1 MARKFLCLAVLLLL
15 VLLFTGCATI
25 DLPTPALPEEDSLAA
40 ARTGTGTLSGT
51 VRDAAGKRLKNATV
65 VAEGTSLSATTNTLG
80 KYRLTRVPAG
90 KVTVTA
96 FLEGYTPQRKTVTV
110 RKNTTTTVNFIL
122 SPESPGSTSL
132 SQPAPSPQATVPVD
146 LLVTYGWGKNNVV
159 RWKNG
164 TVYVYDATGGN
175 GTVDVV
181 SLLNVWNNV
190 IGGATTFRLS
200 SNPQSPVKIYYD
212 VQKVTAFGPGT
223 WGVTFVWWSNYE
235 IVKAEVAILPC
246 GTYYGGMNLCPKPE
260 LYLHELGHVVGFGGH
275 TNDGGVMDPVP
286 RSTTITATVR
296 EMLSALYSLPVGYAL
311 TKAPGVPKDGMA
323 VIPMRWEGEKE

>member
-1 MARKFLCLAVLLLL
+1 MAKKFLCLTFLLLL
-15 VLLFTGCATI
+15 VLLAAGCATTE
-25 DLPTPALPEEDSLAA
+25 LPTPTLPEESSLAV

-51 VRDAAGKRLKNATV
+51 VRDAAGKRLKNVTV
-65 VAEGTSLSATTNTLG
+65 VVEGTGLSATTNILG

-96 FLEGYTPQRKTVTV
+96 SLEGHAPQQKTVTV

-122 SPESPGSTSL
+122 SPENPGNTSL

-175 GTVDVV
+175 GTVDVA
-181 SLLNVWNNV
+181 SLLNAWNDV
-190 IGGATTFRLS
+190 IGGVTTFRLS
-200 SNPQSPVKIYYD
+200 SHPQSPVKIYYD
-212 VQKVTAFGPGT
+212 AQKVTAFGPGT

-246 GTYYGGMNLCPKPE
+246 GTYYGGMSLCPEPE

-286 RSTTITATVR
+286 RSTTITTTVR
-296 EMLSALYSLPVGYAL
+296 ETLSALYSLPVGYTL

-323 VIPMRWEGEKE
+323 VIPVKYRE

>member
-1 MARKFLCLAVLLLL
+1 MAKKLLCLVSLFLLMLL
-15 VLLFTGCATI
+15 VAGCATT
-25 DLPTPALPEEDSLAA
+25 DFSTPALPEENDLATA
-40 ARTGTGTLSGT
+40 KTGTGTLSGT
-51 VRDAAGKRLKNATV
+51 VRDTAGKRLQNATV
-65 VAEGTSLSATTNTLG
+65 VVEDTNLSATTNTFG
-80 KYRLTRVPAG
+80 KYRIARVPAG

-96 FLEGYTPQRKTVTV
+96 FLEGYAPQRKTVTV
-110 RKNTTTTVNFIL
+110 RRNTTVTVNFTL
-122 SPESPGSTSL
+122 TPENPGSTSL
-132 SQPAPSPQATVPVD
+132 AQPAPSPQATIPVN
-146 LLVTYGWGKNNVV
+146 LLVTYGWGKNSVV

-175 GTVDVV
+175 GTVDVA
-181 SLLNVWNNV
+181 SLLNAWND
-190 IGGATTFRLS
+190 ITGGVTTFRLS

-212 VQKVTAFGPGT
+212 AQKVTAFGPGT

-246 GTYYGGMNLCPKPE
+246 GTYYGGMNLCPKLE

-286 RSTTITATVR
+286 RSTTITETVR

-323 VIPMRWEGEKE
+323 VIPMRYRE